1 MKYIN
6 STNKI
11 DTDKLFCDYIA
22 TISSVS
28 ISNDNFDSYIDTFWA
43 TFSDSDEDD
52 TTHIV
57 IESLK

>member
-1 MKYIN
+1 MN
-6 STNKI
+6 TI
-11 DTDKLFCDYIA
+11 DTDKVFCDYIA
-22 TISSVS
+22 TIPSVS

-43 TFSDSDEDD
+43 TFSDSDEDN